1 MSVPVRSTLRS
12 TLLWA
17 VVPAAIVYAVA
28 LVWSGAEGISA
39 KLVLKDLAQSCKAPL
54 GEGFLS
60 SVGYL
65 LWMAAA
71 AIALFA
77 ASTRQ
82 IQGSV
87 LNRQFAFCGGGFSL
101 WLCLDDMFLAHD
113 RYLGEAFLYITYAFF
128 TGLLLFRFRGPLR
141 RFGGD
146 TFLVS
151 VVLLGLSVLTDAL
164 QGLWPNSYE
173 TVQIFEEGFKFLG
186 IAAWLS
192 FWCHYVSSASSRPPL
207 SSTDRF
213 ASSPR

>member
-17 VVPAAIVYAVA
+17 VVPAAIVYAIA
-28 LVWSGAEGISA
+28 LGWSASEGISA
-39 KLVLKDLAQSCKAPL
+39 KMVLKDLAQSCKAPL

-101 WLCLDDMFLAHD
+101 WLCLDDMFLVHD

-192 FWCHYVSSASSRPPL
+192 FWCHYVSSASNP
-207 SSTDRF
+207 SSLEQH
-213 ASSPR
+213 

>member
-1 MSVPVRSTLRS
+1 MSVSVRSTLRS

-65 LWMAAA
+65 L
-71 AIALFA
+71 
-77 ASTRQ
+77 
-82 IQGSV
+82 
-87 LNRQFAFCGGGFSL
+87 
-101 WLCLDDMFLAHD
+101 LDDMFLVHD

-192 FWCHYVSSASSRPPL
+192 FWCHYVSSASKPAAL
-207 SSTDRF
+207 EQH
-213 ASSPR
+213 

>member
-17 VVPAAIVYAVA
+17 VVPAIVVYAVA
-28 LVWSGAEGISA
+28 LVWSASEGISA

-60 SVGYL
+60 SLGYL

-101 WLCLDDMFLAHD
+101 WLCLDDMFLVHD

-192 FWCHYVSSASSRPPL
+192 FWCHYVSSASKPAAL
-207 SSTDRF
+207 EQH
-213 ASSPR
+213 

>member
-1 MSVPVRSTLRS
+1 MRSTLRATVLR
-12 TLLWA
+12 TLLPA
-17 VVPAAIVYAVA
+17 VVLYAVA
-28 LVWSGAEGISA
+28 LIWSDAEGISA
-39 KLVLKDLAQSCKAPL
+39 KFVLRDLAQSCDAPL
-54 GEGFLS
+54 GKGFLS

-87 LNRQFAFCGGGFSL
+87 VNRQFAFCGGGFSL
-101 WLCLDDMFLAHD
+101 WLCLDDMFLVHD
-113 RYLGEAFLYITYAFF
+113 RYLGEAFLYVSYAVF

-146 TFLVS
+146 SFLLA
-151 VVLLGLSVLTDAL
+151 VVLLGASVLTDAL
-164 QGLWPNSYE
+164 QGLWPDSYE
-173 TVQIFEEGFKFLG
+173 TVQIVEEGFKFLG

-192 FWCHYVSSASSRPPL
+192 FWCHYVSASSKPVPL
-207 SSTDRF
+207 EQT
-213 ASSPR
+213 

>member
-1 MSVPVRSTLRS
+1 MRSTLRATVLR
-12 TLLWA
+12 TLLPA
-17 VVPAAIVYAVA
+17 VVLYAVA
-28 LVWSGAEGISA
+28 LIWSDAEGISA
-39 KLVLKDLAQSCKAPL
+39 KFVLRDLAQSCDAPL
-54 GEGFLS
+54 GKGFLS

-87 LNRQFAFCGGGFSL
+87 VNRQFGFCGGGFSL
-101 WLCLDDMFLAHD
+101 WLCLDDMFLVHD
-113 RYLGEAFLYITYAFF
+113 RYLGEAFLYVTYAVF

-146 TFLVS
+146 SFLLA
-151 VVLLGLSVLTDAL
+151 VVLLGASVLTDAL
-164 QGLWPNSYE
+164 QGLWPDSYE
-173 TVQIFEEGFKFLG
+173 TVQIVEEGFKFLG

-192 FWCHYVSSASSRPPL
+192 FWCHYVSASSKPVPL
-207 SSTDRF
+207 EQT
-213 ASSPR
+213 

>member
-28 LVWSGAEGISA
+28 LVWSVSEGIDA
-39 KLVLKDLAQSCKAPL
+39 KDVVRDLAQSCNAPL

-65 LWMAAA
+65 LWMSAA
-71 AIALFA
+71 AISLFA

-101 WLCLDDMFLAHD
+101 WLCLDDMFLMHD
-113 RYLGEAFLYITYAFF
+113 RYLGEAFLYVTYIFF

-141 RFGGD
+141 RFGGEI
-146 TFLVS
+146 FLAS
-151 VVLLGLSVLTDAL
+151 VLLLGLSVLTDAL
-164 QGLWPNSYE
+164 QGFWSSYE
-173 TVQIFEEGFKFLG
+173 TAQIFEEGFKFLG

-192 FWCHYVSSASSRPPL
+192 FWCHYVSSTSKPVSL
-207 SSTDRF
+207 EQH
-213 ASSPR
+213 

>member
-28 LVWSGAEGISA
+28 LVWSGAEGITA

-101 WLCLDDMFLAHD
+101 WLCLDDMFLVHD
-113 RYLGEAFLYITYAFF
+113 RYLGQLFLYITYAFF
-128 TGLLLFRFRGPLR
+128 TGMLLFRFRGPLR

-151 VVLLGLSVLTDAL
+151 VVLLGLSVLTDEL

-192 FWCHYVSSASSRPPL
+192 FWCHYVSSASKPAAL
-207 SSTDRF
+207 EQH
-213 ASSPR
+213 

>member
-1 MSVPVRSTLRS
+1 MSVPFRSTLRS

-28 LVWSGAEGISA
+28 LVWSVSEGIDA
-39 KLVLKDLAQSCKAPL
+39 KDVVRDLAQSCNAPL

-65 LWMAAA
+65 LWMSAA
-71 AIALFA
+71 AISLFA

-101 WLCLDDMFLAHD
+101 WLCLDDMFLMHD
-113 RYLGEAFLYITYAFF
+113 RYLGEAFLYVTYIFF

-141 RFGGD
+141 RFGGEI
-146 TFLVS
+146 FLAS
-151 VVLLGLSVLTDAL
+151 VLLLGLSVLTDAL
-164 QGLWPNSYE
+164 QGFWSSYE
-173 TVQIFEEGFKFLG
+173 TAQIFEEGFKFLG

-192 FWCHYVSSASSRPPL
+192 FWCHYVSSTSKRVSL
-207 SSTDRF
+207 EQH
-213 ASSPR
+213 